1 MKKVLLLLLCAAG
14 LGPSV
19 TPARGDAPAIS
30 GAHMEALESAV
41 AAAMADLQTSGL
53 DTALTI
59 AVVPIDGDDEMRCYD
74 LVQIGLTAGGYK
86 VFNRQPHEWHPLLE
100 EISWGQR
107 RSDIMDAE
115 TIQRFG
121 DVKGVDAVL
130 YGRLLD
136 VTTEKAPDGATDL
149 FSVRL
154 NLHASVV
161 ETGEHAWGASV
172 VGRST
177 PPAPIPF
184 YIRHGLTL
192 ALIGGGVL
200 LLLIIGRMVTRAS
213 RPR

>member
-14 LGPSV
+14 FGPTV
-19 TPARGDAPAIS
+19 TPARGEAPAIS
-30 GAHMEALESAV
+30 GAYMEALESAV

-59 AVVPIDGDDEMRCYD
+59 AVVPMDGDDEMRCYD
-74 LVQIGLTAGGYK
+74 LVQIGLTAAGYK
-86 VFNRQPHEWHPLLE
+86 VFNRQPHEWQPLLE

-107 RSDIMDAE
+107 RGDIMDAE

-121 DVKGVDAVL
+121 EVKGVDAVL

-136 VTTEKAPDGATDL
+136 VAAEKAPDSATDL

-161 ETGEHAWGASV
+161 ETGEHAWGTSV

-184 YIRHGLTL
+184 YVRHGLTL
-192 ALIGGGVL
+192 ALIGAGVVV
-200 LLLIIGRMVTRAS
+200 LLIIGRIILRAS
-213 RPR
+213 RPT